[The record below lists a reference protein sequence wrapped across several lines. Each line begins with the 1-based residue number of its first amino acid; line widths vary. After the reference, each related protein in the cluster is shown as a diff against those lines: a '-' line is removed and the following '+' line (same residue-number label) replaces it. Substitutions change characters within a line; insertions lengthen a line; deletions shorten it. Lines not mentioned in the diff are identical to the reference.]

1 MSKIMFCNKIVL
13 PEPEGPITTLLKGIL
28 GAIEYLDWVTVYS
41 FNFIGNILGVLL
53 FSVILYMCDNKITL
67 DEVLLSVLQVTL
79 GVTLATI
86 IQKLAEFISE
96 CIKKHYEED
105 EEEQPVIWR
114 GERSTLP
121 NDEQG

>member
-1 MSKIMFCNKIVL
+1 MSKIIFCKKIVL
-13 PEPEGPITTLLKGIL
+13 PEPEGPITTLLNGIL

-41 FNFIGNILGVLL
+41 FNFIGNILGVL
-53 FSVILYMCDNKITL
+53 FSVILYMCDNKKTL

-86 IQKLAEFISE
+86 IHKLAEFISD
-96 CIKKHYEED
+96 CIKKHDEED
-105 EEEQPVIWR
+105 EEEQPMIWR

-121 NDEQG
+121 NDGQG